1 MADPTIREADVRKV
15 MGREERAAESVFSNT
30 RKSTKLL
37 QDAVRK
43 SDRNRHK
50 LLSMWR
56 DLSSLLRLLRAWKN
70 KTYTKLPKKTIIMAL
85 LAVIYFVDPFD
96 LIPDAIPFFGYLD
109 DAAVVG
115 FVVAAIRDDLEKF
128 QEWEGTIESSSE

>member
-1 MADPTIREADVRKV
+1 MADPTIQQADVRKV
-15 MGREERAAESVFSNT
+15 MSREERAAEGVFTNT

-50 LLSMWR
+50 MLSMWR
-56 DLSSLLRLLRAWKN
+56 DLSALLRLLRAWKG
-70 KTYTKLPKKTIIMAL
+70 KTYTKLPKKTILMAL
-85 LAVIYFVDPFD
+85 IAVVYFVDPFD
-96 LIPDAIPFFGYLD
+96 VIPDAIPLFGYLD

-115 FVVAAIRDDLEKF
+115 MVVAAIRDDLEKF
-128 QEWEGTIESSSE
+128 QQWEGTIE